1 MLVQCVLRLSQKA
14 PLPRRLL
21 FNVKG
26 EASAGKIASLIGL
39 IVVLVIWI
47 YLVPIV
53 VDAVQDTNTTGWT
66 FTGHEGALA
75 IFLLM
80 PFIFIIGGIIYFVK
94 ELLS

>member
-1 MLVQCVLRLSQKA
+1 MLSQKA

-53 VDAVQDTNTTGWT
+53 VDAVQTTNTTGWT
-66 FTGHEGALA
+66 FTGSAGAIA